1 MATTERDGT
10 VTGLTIRTNELKRKW
25 LGLIV
30 LCLAG
35 FLLVA
40 GTKDRLL
47 VDDLAG
53 LRARGELVLVTTG
66 GAATYHDGPHG
77 PGGFEYDLVKAF
89 ADHLGLPLRVSLVD
103 DEAAMVAAIE
113 SGSGDILA
121 AGFPLGPRAA
131 QRLLLGPGYL
141 PVATQVIG
149 RRGGP
154 PIRAKTALAEYTLWM
169 TDGSASLESL
179 ENLRRTVPGISW
191 RVLKAYRTED
201 LLRMVWKRSLPLA
214 VVNSHVLALNH
225 FLYPELIVLQTLAH
239 TGQLR
244 WATDPRNRHLN
255 QIIHQWFAR
264 HTTREIIDAL
274 VDFHYSHLESLD
286 YVELA
291 RFNRRVKTRLP
302 KFRAHFEAAAQ
313 VADLDWRLVA
323 VQAYQE
329 SHWDPQAQSYTG
341 VRGIMML
348 TRETAAQMGLVDRTD
363 VETSIMAGTRYLAQ
377 LHDQVGRRV
386 PEPDRTLM
394 ALAAYNIGFGH
405 LQDARILARRLDKP
419 GNRWHGIR
427 AVLPLLEHERYYQ
440 TLDNGY
446 ARGREAVVYVD
457 RIRTFYKML
466 QPALDRLAAQPPP
479 IEVPPVA
486 FESHE

>member
-1 MATTERDGT
+1 MRTTET
-10 VTGLTIRTNELKRKW
+10 KRRW
-25 LGLIV
+25 LGLILLV
-30 LCLAG
+30 G
-35 FLLVA
+35 FLVMA
-40 GTKDRLL
+40 GGKDAPLP
-47 VDDLAG
+47 DDLAG
-53 LRARGELVLVTTG
+53 LRARGELVLVTAE
-66 GAATYHDGPHG
+66 GAGTYHEGPHG

-89 ADHLGLPLRVSLVD
+89 ADHLGLPLRVILVK
-103 DEAAMVAAIE
+103 DEAAMVAAIRA
-113 SGSGDILA
+113 GAGDILA
-121 AGFPLGPRAA
+121 AGFPLSSQSSQG
-131 QRLLLGPGYL
+131 LLLGPGYL
-141 PVATQVIG
+141 PVSTQVIG

-154 PIRAKTALAEYTLWM
+154 PIRGKAALAEFTLWM

-179 ENLRRTVPGISW
+179 DALHRSVPGVSW
-191 RVLKAYRTED
+191 QVLSAYRPED

-225 FLYPELIVLQTLAH
+225 FLYPELIVLQTLAP

-255 QIIHQWFAR
+255 QAIHEWFVR
-264 HTTREIIDAL
+264 QTTREIIDGL
-274 VDFHYSHLESLD
+274 VDFHYSHLEALD
-286 YVELA
+286 YVEWA

-302 KFRAHFEAAAQ
+302 KYRAHFEAAAGSTG
-313 VADLDWRLVA
+313 LDWRLVA

-329 SHWDPQAQSYTG
+329 SHWDPKAESYTG
-341 VRGIMML
+341 VRGIMMI
-348 TRETAAQMGLVDRTD
+348 TRETAAHMGLADRMD
-363 VETSIMAGTRYLAQ
+363 VETSILAGTRYLAQ
-377 LHDQVGRRV
+377 LHHQVGRRV

-419 GNRWHGIR
+419 DHRWHAVR

-446 ARGREAVVYVD
+446 ARGSEAVIYVD

-466 QPALDRLAAQPPP
+466 PPALDRLAAERPSTHALPAAADSQ
-479 IEVPPVA
+479 E
-486 FESHE
+486 

>member
-1 MATTERDGT
+1 M
-10 VTGLTIRTNELKRKW
+10 RTNELKRRW
-25 LGLIV
+25 LGLVV
-30 LCLAG
+30 LCG
-35 FLLVA
+35 LLVIA
-40 GTKDRLL
+40 GGKDAPLP
-47 VDDLAG
+47 DDLAG
-53 LRARGELVLVTTG
+53 LRAGGELVLVTAG
-66 GAATYHDGPHG
+66 GAATYHEGPHG
-77 PGGFEYDLVKAF
+77 PGGFEYDLVNAF
-89 ADHLGLPLRVSLVD
+89 ADHLGLALRINLVD

-113 SGSGDILA
+113 AGDGDILA
-121 AGFPLGPRAA
+121 AGFPLSPQAS

-154 PIRAKTALAEYTLWM
+154 PIRGKAALAEYTLWM

-179 ENLRRTVPGISW
+179 EDLRRTVPGVSW
-191 RVLKAYRTED
+191 RVLTAYRPED

-214 VVNSHVLALNH
+214 AVNSHLLSLNH
-225 FLYPELIVLQTLAH
+225 FLYPELTVLQTLPH

-244 WATDPRNRHLN
+244 WATDPRQRRLS
-255 QIIHQWFAR
+255 QTIHEWFA
-264 HTTREIIDAL
+264 HPTTREIIDGL

-286 YVELA
+286 YVDLA

-302 KFRAHFEAAAQ
+302 QYRSYFEAAAGTTG
-313 VADLDWRLVA
+313 LDWRLVA

-329 SHWDPQAQSYTG
+329 SHWDPTAQSYTG

-348 TRETAAQMGLVDRTD
+348 TRETAAHMGLDDRLD
-363 VETSIMAGTRYLAQ
+363 VETSILAGTRYLAQ
-377 LHDQVGRRV
+377 LHHQVGRRV

-405 LQDARILARRLDKP
+405 LQDARILARRLGKP
-419 GNRWHGIR
+419 SDRWHGIR

-440 TLDNGY
+440 TLENGY
-446 ARGREAVVYVD
+446 ARGKEAVDYVD

-466 QPALDRLAAQPPP
+466 QPALDRLAAEPPSP
-479 IEVPPVA
+479 DKPPA
-486 FESHE
+486 ASDSRG